1 MIGHPPVS
9 ENPPPS
15 ADDIAGR
22 LDRLEARLDAAER
35 RIDAALT
42 PEPVDWH
49 AHYRDV
55 LSEAAAAG
63 RRVGALAEGG
73 A

>member
-1 MIGHPPVS
+1 MIGHPPAS

-15 ADDIAGR
+15 ADDIAAR

-35 RIDAALT
+35 RMDAAMT
-42 PEPVDWH
+42 PEPVDYE

-55 LSEAAAAG
+55 LAEAAAAG